1 MIKTFDNCVISKA
14 DVWAISPPSSYNP
27 VPALIIL
34 NIIVLFPG
42 DVIPKL
48 KGTST
53 LSDMVQQ
60 IKRLYR
66 VSGLGAFSLQYC
78 EVFWDSVFYKD
89 EQEIDPNS
97 KENETL
103 ENFFGNEEGAEIIY
117 VPKTAGCDD
126 IMIGNATDDDL
137 VAKLEYGIIN
147 RQPLT

>member
-1 MIKTFDNCVISKA
+1 
-14 DVWAISPPSSYNP
+14 
-27 VPALIIL
+27 
-34 NIIVLFPG
+34 
-42 DVIPKL
+42 
-48 KGTST
+48 
-53 LSDMVQQ
+53 MVKQ

-78 EVFWDSVFYKD
+78 KGDISEVFWDSVFYKD

-103 ENFFGNEEGAEIIY
+103 ENFFGNAEGAEIIY
-117 VPKTAGCDD
+117 VPKTTRKDD

>member
-1 MIKTFDNCVISKA
+1 MSF
-14 DVWAISPPSSYNP
+14 SPPSSYNP
-27 VPALIIL
+27 VSALIIL

-78 EVFWDSVFYKD
+78 KRDVSEVCWDSVFYED

-103 ENFFGNEEGAEIIY
+103 EIFFGNAEGAEIIY
-117 VPKTAGCDD
+117 APKTAGNDD
-126 IMIGNATDDDL
+126 IMIGNATDEHL
-137 VAKLEYGIIN
+137 VAKLDYEILN
-147 RQPLT
+147 KQTQK

>member
-1 MIKTFDNCVISKA
+1 MSF
-14 DVWAISPPSSYNP
+14 SPPSSYNP
-27 VPALIIL
+27 VSALIIL

-78 EVFWDSVFYKD
+78 KGDVSEVFWDSVFYKD

-103 ENFFGNEEGAEIIY
+103 ENFFGNAEGAEIIY
-117 VPKTAGCDD
+117 VPKTAGNVDT
-126 IMIGNATDDDL
+126 MIGNATDKHL
-137 VAKLEYGIIN
+137 VAVLDYEILNK
-147 RQPLT
+147 QTQK